1 MPTTSIRAQFGVERD
16 LPIAVKENEE
26 VYDFLLSAG
35 QRYGMGFWK
44 PGAGIIHQVVLENYA
59 FPGGMMIGTDSH
71 TPNAGGLGMIAIGV
85 GGADAVDVMV
95 GLPWELRWP
104 GVIGV
109 KLTGE
114 FSGWTSPKDV
124 ILKVAGIL
132 TVKGGTGSIVE
143 YFGPGV
149 RSISATGK
157 GTICNMGAELGAT
170 TSVFPFDE
178 RMATY
183 LRATGRDDVAEMAM
197 ELADCLRADGEVEEE
212 PERFYD
218 RVIEIDLSTLQP
230 HVVGPYSPD
239 LDRPISAAGRRDCRK
254 GLSGRADR
262 GLGGQLHQFLLRGH
276 EPGGAR
282 RTPGAGQRA
291 ELQDPVPDQ
300 SRLRANSRD
309 RRARRAA
316 GRVAGDG
323 RDDFGQRLRRVHW
336 PVAAHGCGAG
346 REELDYQQLQ
356 SELFRPQRR
365 QSGHALVH
373 RVAGDRDGL
382 CSRRTSGLQPTDRFL
397 VNAHGELVRL
407 DPPRGDELPSN
418 GFIKDET
425 GLVPPLTERRGLD
438 VVIDPASDRLALLE
452 PFAPW
457 NGQDFVDLPILLK
470 AKGKC
475 TTDHISPA
483 GPWLKYRGHIDNIS
497 NNLFIGVVSAYD
509 HPAGKGKNVL
519 TGENDVAYA
528 AIARDYK
535 SRGLSWVA
543 IADENYGEGSSRE
556 HAAMEPRY
564 LGGVA
569 VIARSFAR
577 IAETN
582 LKKQGVLPLTFE
594 NPADYDKIREDD
606 RVSLLG
612 VTELAPGSKV
622 RMVISHA
629 DGTVDEAT
637 LIHTFSDNQIEWVKA
652 GSALNLIRQR
662 QGKE

>member
-1 MPTTSIRAQFGVERD
+1 
-16 LPIAVKENEE
+16 
-26 VYDFLLSAG
+26 
-35 QRYGMGFWK
+35 
-44 PGAGIIHQVVLENYA
+44 
-59 FPGGMMIGTDSH
+59 MMIGTDSH

-95 GLPWELRWP
+95 GMPWELRWP

-143 YFGPGV
+143 YFGSGA

-170 TSVFPFDE
+170 TSIFPYDE
-178 RMATY
+178 RIATY
-183 LRATGRDDVAEMAM
+183 LRATGRDDVAALAQD
-197 ELADCLRADGEVEEE
+197 LADCLQPDAEVEAE

-218 RVIEIDLSTLQP
+218 RLIEIDLSTLEP
-230 HVVGPYSPD
+230 RVVGPYSPD
-239 LDRPISAAGRRDCRK
+239 LDRPISDLAAEVTEKGYPVELTAALVGSCTNSSYEDMSRAANVARQALDKGLTSKIQFLINPGSEQIRATVERDGQLGVLQEMGATILANACGACIGQWRRTDVAQGEKNSIINSFNRNFSGRNDANPGTHSFIASPEIVTALALAGR
-254 GLSGRADR
+254 L
-262 GLGGQLHQFLLRGH
+262 
-276 EPGGAR
+276 
-282 RTPGAGQRA
+282 
-291 ELQDPVPDQ
+291 
-300 SRLRANSRD
+300 
-309 RRARRAA
+309 
-316 GRVAGDG
+316 
-323 RDDFGQRLRRVHW
+323 DFNPL
-336 PVAAHGCGAG
+336 
-346 REELDYQQLQ
+346 
-356 SELFRPQRR
+356 
-365 QSGHALVH
+365 
-373 RVAGDRDGL
+373 
-382 CSRRTSGLQPTDRFL
+382 TDTL
-397 VNAHGELVRL
+397 VNADGLHVKL
-407 DPPRGDELPSN
+407 DPPRGEELPSN
-418 GFIKDET
+418 GFIKDEV
-425 GLVPPLTERRGLD
+425 GLVPPLADRAGLD
-438 VVIDPASDRLALLE
+438 VVVDPASDRLALLE

-457 NGQDFVDLPILLK
+457 NGQDFVELPVLLK

-483 GPWLKYRGHIDNIS
+483 GPWLKYRGHLDNIS

-509 HPAGKGKNVL
+509 HPAGKGKNVV

-543 IADENYGEGSSRE
+543 IGDENYGEGSSRE
-556 HAAMEPRY
+556 HAAMEPRH

-594 NPADYDKIREDD
+594 QGADYDKIREDD

-612 VTELAPGSKV
+612 VTELVPGSKV
-622 RMVISHA
+622 RMLIHHA
-629 DGTVDEAT
+629 DGTVDEAVLT
-637 LIHTFSDNQIEWVKA
+637 HSFSANQIEWFKA
-652 GSALNLIRQR
+652 GSALNLIRMHR
-662 QGKE
+662 S